1 MKATAAAPPG
11 AAGAPA
17 ARPPARTRTRGR
29 LARLSAGNATAYLGG
44 GIVAATV
51 LVALLAPLLAPY
63 DPLDTDP
70 AAIGLGLFSDGHLL
84 GTDEVGRDI
93 LSRLMYGARMALLV
107 AILPTVLAL
116 AVGGCIGLFSGY
128 VGGWVDSVL
137 MRVFDV
143 MFSFPGILLALGIG
157 VALGP
162 STTSLIVAVVVVT
175 IPEFGRIVRGNVVSL
190 RQEQYVEAA
199 SALGYGHRRI
209 AFRHIAPNLLGG
221 VVVFA
226 TLQTGR
232 NVILSASLAFLGL
245 GAQPPTPDWG
255 QMLSGGR
262 ALLVTSPH
270 VATLPGLA
278 VVVLAVGFNLLGD
291 GVRDRLDPRSRRSRA
306 AKADDDAGADEGADG
321 AVAAG
326 QAARSGKTGDAPC

>member
-11 AAGAPA
+11 AAGAPV

-44 GIVAATV
+44 GIVAVTV
-51 LVALLAPLLAPY
+51 LVALLAPLIAPH

-70 AAIGLGLFSDGHLL
+70 AALGLGLFSDGHLL

-107 AILPTVLAL
+107 AILPTLLAL

-221 VVVFA
+221 LVVFA

-306 AKADDDAGADEGADG
+306 AKTDDAGTDDGRADDG
-321 AVAAG
+321 GTAAP
-326 QAARSGKTGDAPC
+326 AARSGKTGDAAC